1 MLPARLIQR
10 DPGSPVNHYK
20 PRRKPVFNQT
30 TPTAFMPQV
39 QVKKGE
45 PVERALKRLKSKLE
59 AEGIIDEM
67 RRLRAFET
75 PTEKNQRKAR
85 LAFKRG
91 RYKFRYTPDRSAA
104 EEAAE
109 ATPAAAE

>member
-1 MLPARLIQR
+1 
-10 DPGSPVNHYK
+10 
-20 PRRKPVFNQT
+20 
-30 TPTAFMPQV
+30 MPQV

-75 PTEKNQRKAR
+75 PTAKNARKAR
-85 LAFKRG
+85 LSFKRG
-91 RYKFRYTPDRSAA
+91 RYKFRYTPDRPATDENGDAPTEAVKSAGG
-104 EEAAE
+104 
-109 ATPAAAE
+109 

>member
-1 MLPARLIQR
+1 
-10 DPGSPVNHYK
+10 
-20 PRRKPVFNQT
+20 
-30 TPTAFMPQV
+30 MPQV

-75 PTEKNQRKAR
+75 PTAKNKRKAR

-91 RYKFRYTPDRSAA
+91 GYKFRYTPDRPASEEGDAPSADGSTTVG
-104 EEAAE
+104 E
-109 ATPAAAE
+109 

>member
-1 MLPARLIQR
+1 
-10 DPGSPVNHYK
+10 
-20 PRRKPVFNQT
+20 
-30 TPTAFMPQV
+30 MPQV

-45 PVERALKRLKSKLE
+45 PIERALKRLKSKLE

-75 PTEKNQRKAR
+75 PTEKNRRKAR

-91 RYKFRYTPDRSAA
+91 RYRFRYVPDRPA
-104 EEAAE
+104 EESAE
-109 ATPAAAE
+109 TPAAAAAPEAGGE